1 MKDEP
6 LRIEITSDFVCPWC
20 YLGEARLEKALK
32 LAAPDMDI
40 SLKWRPY
47 ELNPNQPR
55 EGVDRQE
62 YMEKKFGLDRVKK
75 MEAHMKELGK
85 EEGLEFKQELI
96 KRSPNTRQAHRL
108 NWWSEKEGKPVA
120 RLIFKAYFSEGRD
133 IGDDNALIALAK
145 EAGLDEKKTRAF
157 LSSSEGLNEI
167 TAMEE
172 QGRARGIQG
181 VPFIT
186 IDNEEIH
193 GAETVDVM
201 ADVLKKAIK
210 LRKAA

>member
-1 MKDEP
+1 MKDDP
-6 LRIEITSDFVCPWC
+6 LRIEVTSDFVCPWC

-32 LAAPDMDI
+32 LAAPKMGI

-47 ELNPNQPR
+47 ELNPNQPK

-62 YMEKKFGLDRVKK
+62 YMAKKFGLDRVQK
-75 MEAHMKELGK
+75 MQAHMKELGQ
-85 EEGLEFKQELI
+85 EEGLDFRQELI

-108 NWWSEKEGKPVA
+108 GWWAEKEGKSVA

-133 IGDDNALIALAK
+133 IGDDNVLIALAK
-145 EAGLDEKKTRAF
+145 EAGLDEKKTRAC
-157 LSSSEGLNEI
+157 LSSGEGTDDVLKL
-167 TAMEE
+167 EE
-172 QGRARGIQG
+172 QARARGIQG

-193 GAETVDVM
+193 GAETVEVM
-201 ADVLKKAIK
+201 TRIIEKAIK